1 MTDPTASDPTPTTD
15 DALATGA
22 APQEAARPRR
32 WRRRLLI
39 LAALVVGVRL
49 ALGVG
54 LTPIAR
60 AALAAGGLE
69 GEWASLELD
78 LLDARVEIGGLRLS
92 PKSAAG
98 EGSIEGAP
106 DETPMVAAAI
116 VVLDVDAGA
125 LLKGRLRVERLV
137 LEGARL
143 HLDRDATGPWNFAP
157 LMGSGAPSAPPE
169 PSPPGPIL
177 FDLPLEITQ
186 ARIQDLGV
194 RVRDL
199 QAVPPVDLTSRTSLT
214 LTDLGAE
221 GRPAELDLRVVSA
234 ECLDLF
240 RIRGTGALRSE
251 GADLSLELTLA
262 GLRPAAARGLF
273 VAAGL
278 DPRAERLLAEA
289 RLQLTASPLEGNP
302 EQVAAQLTLDRTGV
316 RADGVEALGLEQF
329 QVQVDTLGA
338 GVLEV
343 GSVLLQGLVAE
354 AALEADGTLT
364 FAGLGPAPGQS
375 SAPTSAPSVATAKAP
390 VEGPAPGDTTGEPS
404 SSPSLQWSLERVEFK
419 DSSLSFTDR
428 DLGEGHRL
436 TAQLDTL
443 TAGPVSSASGA
454 PASSVQLSGTIP
466 GVVEEI
472 RLDGRIDSVA
482 PRFVGGGGIKLDG
495 VSPEELA
502 PYLALAGIAPA
513 FERGS
518 FELDRLDVD
527 GLDFSARGLRV
538 TDSGA
543 ELAAVDVAHIAVGGE
558 DGVHAQVSGARGR
571 VRRRL
576 DDSIEGV
583 GLRFNLP
590 PKGRSVE
597 AAPEPESANEAA
609 PSAPFAVPDV
619 WLPRLDLQ
627 FESLELISDGSD
639 LMPVTIGPIALTAG
653 RAEGAGAAAET
664 FVATAKGKIRVAKDF
679 SASVV
684 LDGSEEGLLRV
695 RGETA
700 VRGLNLDPL
709 EEWIE
714 LLGVRSVLEDGS
726 LDARFDLGLR
736 ASDGGPDLSL
746 RVGPVR
752 LEDRAGTEPTE
763 WLDLKELRV
772 DGLRSGAG
780 VTAAIEA
787 IRLDQPRLRLER
799 DGDGGWVAL
808 GMRALDPAADGGAS
822 GVPAGEDSAAAQPA
836 ARSGWLSVA
845 EAQVNGANVTLVD
858 RADGGGPPVVL
869 DATLGVQ
876 DIAPGAGAPPA
887 TVTVQVESGGARWG
901 VSGSVQPD
909 PEALSVDL
917 ALTIEGL
924 AREAV
929 QWFMPPGVSL
939 GLTRGEARAHVKGSW
954 RQPTDGGDALAVEVE
969 DLDLRERDAER
980 PLLGASLLRLNVPRL
995 DVAGG
1000 VVDVSDVTVDDL
1012 AIELVRLTGGG
1023 LRVAGVDLVPL
1034 DGAEVSTEDPGLR
1047 PGPRRRLES
1056 VRVGALDLGLKRLQ
1070 LSTEGTTEAPF
1081 VATSRV
1087 RLKDAIAFEGADFLD
1102 DAPPVELEITASAAP
1117 GNTEL
1122 TLDLSLT
1129 PFDPEPGFDGTMQLD
1144 GLDGGFL
1151 RSVFPER
1158 QVPAGE
1164 TGLDGGSLSVSI
1176 QSEFRWRRSGPLDFD
1191 LRNGF
1196 GLGLEVNDLALRGT
1210 ADGPIDLGLDLLS
1223 LDASNIAPRVGRY
1236 EFRRVEIEN
1245 PRAIL
1250 RRVEGGLQVAGV
1262 LVVPD
1267 AEETPGPTVEPQGA
1281 VEPQGGGGAAG
1292 EEEPLA
1298 GAGAQTDPGA
1308 PSDAD
1313 PAPQAPEGEVAAGES
1328 APRTPRSNIAIDDL
1342 LLRDLDLLYEDQ
1354 TLSPVLSIPLVALDA
1369 EVRGLSSRMLTEPRP
1384 LRYSLSLGGGKVSL
1398 PVRLEQTSLIRGV
1411 AEGVAGAVSSRE
1423 AETVTYEDRPLF
1435 RELVSSGQLTF
1446 YPSTSGWLQVA
1457 LQGFELTAL
1466 RGAAIDSGIDIGDG
1480 VLDVNSRT
1488 RLSGSRGGHVDST
1501 VSLAHLSLSEPDGG
1515 PISRF
1520 LKLPAPL
1527 DTVIFVLK
1535 NEQGEIRLP
1544 LAFDFGGGSSMGLAE
1559 ISAKASAAFLRL
1571 VTEALAAAPLRA
1583 VGSVTDVVGL
1593 GGLVGGRD
1601 RTPKYAGMT
1610 AEVDFEV
1617 GSAHVDREL
1626 APPLAAIVK
1635 AMAKDPL
1642 LEIEGVHHFGTDD
1655 IERARELANPDS
1667 DVALKLLQSLRRK
1680 RDELSRERGE
1690 LAVEVR
1696 ASLALG
1702 RTGDFQAAQ
1711 ADLVRL
1717 SRELGEV
1724 ESSVDQVAALLGRNA
1739 AGKAE
1744 RRRRRVALDI
1754 AQSRMDALMRALI
1767 RAGVDQ
1773 TRINLKR
1780 PRVPKPDSE
1789 QNGAR
1794 SRIVIQT
1801 RAGTPPKGFFGRILG
1816 FFSF

>member
-1 MTDPTASDPTPTTD
+1 
-15 DALATGA
+15 
-22 APQEAARPRR
+22 
-32 WRRRLLI
+32 
-39 LAALVVGVRL
+39 
-49 ALGVG
+49 
-54 LTPIAR
+54 
-60 AALAAGGLE
+60 
-69 GEWASLELD
+69 
-78 LLDARVEIGGLRLS
+78 
-92 PKSAAG
+92 
-98 EGSIEGAP
+98 
-106 DETPMVAAAI
+106 MVAAAT
-116 VVLDVDAGA
+116 VVLDVDAAA

-137 LEGARL
+137 LEGARVL
-143 HLDRDATGPWNFAP
+143 LDRDATGPWNFAP
-157 LMGSGAPSAPPE
+157 LMGDGVPSAPSE
-169 PSPPGPIL
+169 PSPPRPIL

-186 ARIQDLGV
+186 ARIQDLGI

-199 QAVPPVDLTSRTSLT
+199 QAAPPVDLTSRTSLT

-240 RIRGTGALRSE
+240 RVRGTGALRSE

-302 EQVAAQLTLDRTGV
+302 EQVAARLTLDRTGV

-329 QVQVDTLGA
+329 EVQVDALGA

-343 GSVLLQGLVAE
+343 GSVVLRGLVAE
-354 AALEADGTLT
+354 ATLEADGTLT

-375 SAPTSAPSVATAKAP
+375 SAPTSAPAVATTEAP
-390 VEGPAPGDTTGEPS
+390 LEVSATERSTDPA
-404 SSPSLQWSLERVEFK
+404 SPSLRWSLERVQFEE
-419 DSSLSFTDR
+419 SSLSFTDR

-454 PASSVQLSGTIP
+454 PASSVQVSGTIP

-472 RLDGRIDSVA
+472 EIDGTIDSVA
-482 PRFVGGGGIKLDG
+482 PRFVGGGGIKLEG

-513 FERGS
+513 FEQGS

-527 GLDFSARGLRV
+527 GLDFSAQGLRV

-543 ELAAVDVAHIAVGGE
+543 ELAAVDAARVTVGGV
-558 DGVHAQVSGARGR
+558 DGVRAQVSGARGR

-576 DDSIEGV
+576 DDSIQGL

-590 PKGRSVE
+590 PGGPSAE
-597 AAPEPESANEAA
+597 APAEQDSATRPEPAV
-609 PSAPFAVPDV
+609 PFAVPDV

-627 FESLELISDGSD
+627 FERLELVSDGSD

-653 RAEGAGAAAET
+653 RAEGAGAAPES
-664 FVATAKGKIRVAKDF
+664 FVATAQGKIRVAQDF
-679 SASVV
+679 SASVS
-684 LDGSEEGLLRV
+684 LDGSEEGLLQIS
-695 RGETA
+695 GETA

-714 LLGVRSVLEDGS
+714 LLGVRPELEDGS

-736 ASDGGPDLSL
+736 ASDGDPDLSL

-752 LEDRAGTEPTE
+752 LEDRAGTERTE
-763 WLDLKELRV
+763 WLDLKELKV

-780 VTAAIEA
+780 VTAVIES
-787 IRLDQPRLRLER
+787 IRLEQPRLRLER
-799 DGDGGWVAL
+799 DGDGGWAAL
-808 GMRALDPAADGGAS
+808 GMRAMVPTSDGD
-822 GVPAGEDSAAAQPA
+822 GVPAVEDAAGGEPVARPA
-836 ARSGWLSVA
+836 SPSGWLSVG

-858 RADGGGPPVVL
+858 RAEDAGPPVVV
-869 DATLGVQ
+869 DATLGFRDV
-876 DIAPGAGAPPA
+876 APGSGAPPA
-887 TVTVQVESGGARWG
+887 TVTAQVESGGARWG

-929 QWFMPPGVSL
+929 QWLMPPGVSL
-939 GLTRGEARAHVKGSW
+939 ALTQGEARAHVQGSW
-954 RQPTDGGDALAVEVE
+954 SQPEGGGDALAVVVE
-969 DLDLRERDAER
+969 DLDLRERDAQR
-980 PLLGASLLRLNVPRL
+980 PLLGASLLRLAVPRL
-995 DVAGG
+995 DVASG
-1000 VVDVSDVTVDDL
+1000 VVDVEDVKVEDL
-1012 AIELVRLTGGG
+1012 AIELVRLKDGG
-1023 LRVAGVDLVPL
+1023 LRVAGVDLVPVE
-1034 DGAEVSTEDPGLR
+1034 AEEVSTEDPVLK

-1056 VRVGALDLGLKRLQ
+1056 VRVGALDLGLKQLQ
-1070 LSTEGTTEAPF
+1070 LSTEGTTAAPF
-1081 VATSRV
+1081 VATSRI
-1087 RLKDAIAFEGADFLD
+1087 RLKDAVVFDGADFLD

-1117 GNTEL
+1117 GNAAL

-1129 PFDPEPGFDGTMQLD
+1129 PFDPEPGFDGTMQLE
-1144 GLDGGFL
+1144 GLDGAFL

-1158 QVPAGE
+1158 QVPADE
-1164 TGLDGGSLSVSI
+1164 AGLDGGSLSVSVE
-1176 QSEFRWRRSGPLDFD
+1176 SEFRWRRSGPLDFD

-1196 GLGLEVNDLALRGT
+1196 GLGLEVNDLALRRT
-1210 ADGPIDLGLDLLS
+1210 ADGPIDLGLDLFS
-1223 LDASNIAPRVGRY
+1223 LDGSNIAPRVGRY
-1236 EFRRVEIEN
+1236 EFGRVEIEH
-1245 PRAIL
+1245 PRAIV
-1250 RRVEGGLQVAGV
+1250 RRVEGGLQVAGM

-1267 AEETPGPTVEPQGA
+1267 AEATRGLTGQSEGVGDAVGEGGPMA
-1281 VEPQGGGGAAG
+1281 SAG
-1292 EEEPLA
+1292 EP
-1298 GAGAQTDPGA
+1298 TDPEA
-1308 PSDAD
+1308 PSDAED
-1313 PAPQAPEGEVAAGES
+1313 APQAPDGEVAASEGAPR
-1328 APRTPRSNIAIDDL
+1328 APRTNIVIDDL
-1342 LLRDLDLLYEDQ
+1342 LLRDLDFQYEDR
-1354 TLSPVLSIPLVALDA
+1354 TLSPALSIPLVALDA

-1398 PVRLEQTSLIRGV
+1398 PVRLEKTSLIRGV

-1446 YPSTSGWLQVA
+1446 YPATSGWMQVA

-1466 RGAAIDSGIDIGDG
+1466 RGAALASGIDIGDG

-1488 RLSGSRGGHVDST
+1488 RLAGSRGGHVDST
-1501 VSLAHLSLSEPDGG
+1501 VSLAHLSLSEPDVG

-1544 LAFDFGGGSSMGLAE
+1544 LAFDFGGGSTMGLAE
-1559 ISAKASAAFLRL
+1559 ISAKASTAFLRL

-1601 RTPKYAGMT
+1601 RTPKYAGMK
-1610 AEVDFEV
+1610 AEFDFEV
-1617 GSAHVDREL
+1617 GSAHVDL
-1626 APPLAAIVK
+1626 DLNPPLRDIVK

-1642 LEIEGVHHFGTDD
+1642 LELEGTHHFGTDD
-1655 IERARELANPDS
+1655 IDRARELANPDS
-1667 DVALKLLQSLRRK
+1667 DIARKLLRSLRRK

-1690 LAVEVR
+1690 LAVEAR
-1696 ASLALG
+1696 SSLALG
-1702 RTGDFQAAQ
+1702 RTGDFPGAQ
-1711 ADLVRL
+1711 ANLVRL

-1724 ESSVDQVAALLGRNA
+1724 ESRVDQVAALLGRNA
-1739 AGKAE
+1739 GGKAE
-1744 RRRRRVALDI
+1744 RRSKRVALDL

-1773 TRINLKR
+1773 TRVNLKR
-1780 PRVPKPDSE
+1780 PRFQKPDPE
-1789 QNGAR
+1789 DARAR
-1794 SRIVIQT
+1794 SRIRVQT
-1801 RAGTPPKGFFGRILG
+1801 RAGTPRKGFFGRVLS

>member
-1 MTDPTASDPTPTTD
+1 MTDPTASDPAPATGDT
-15 DALATGA
+15 LATGA
-22 APQEAARPRR
+22 APQAAARPPR

-39 LAALVVGVRL
+39 LVALVVGLRL

-54 LTPIAR
+54 LSPIAR

-69 GEWASLELD
+69 GEWASLEVD

-92 PKSAAG
+92 PRSGPG
-98 EGSIEGAP
+98 EGSAEGSP
-106 DETPMVAAAI
+106 DEMPMVAAAI
-116 VVLDVDAGA
+116 VVLDVDVGA
-125 LLKGRLRVERLV
+125 LLKGHLRVERLV
-137 LEGARL
+137 LEGARV

-157 LMGSGAPSAPPE
+157 LMGDGAPSAPSE
-169 PSPPGPIL
+169 PSPAGPIL

-240 RIRGTGALRSE
+240 RVRGTGALRSE

-278 DPRAERLLAEA
+278 DPRAKRLIAEA

-302 EQVAAQLTLDRTGV
+302 EQVAARLTLDRTGV

-329 QVQVDTLGA
+329 EVQVDTLGA

-343 GSVLLQGLVAE
+343 GSVLLEGLVAE

-375 SAPTSAPSVATAKAP
+375 SAPTSAPAVATAEAP
-390 VEGPAPGDTTGEPS
+390 VEGSATGGSTDPAS
-404 SSPSLQWSLERVEFK
+404 SAPSLRWSLERVEFK
-419 DSSLSFTDR
+419 ESSLSFTDR

-472 RLDGRIDSVA
+472 RIDGTIDSVA
-482 PRFVGGGGIKLDG
+482 PRFVGGGGLKLDG
-495 VSPEELA
+495 VSPGELA

-558 DGVHAQVSGARGR
+558 DGVQAQVSGARGR

-590 PKGRSVE
+590 PKGQSVE
-597 AAPEPESANEAA
+597 AAPEPESAKEAA

-664 FVATAKGKIRVAKDF
+664 FVATAKGKIRVAQDF
-679 SASVV
+679 SASVA
-684 LDGSEEGLLRV
+684 LDGSEEGLLRIS
-695 RGETA
+695 GETA

-714 LLGVRSVLEDGS
+714 LLGVRSELKDGS

-752 LEDRAGTEPTE
+752 LEDRAGAERTE
-763 WLDLKELRV
+763 WLDLKELKV

-780 VTAAIEA
+780 VTAVIES
-787 IRLDQPRLRLER
+787 IRLEQPRLRLER
-799 DGDGGWVAL
+799 DGDGGWAAL
-808 GMRALDPAADGGAS
+808 GMRALVPTSDGD
-822 GVPAGEDSAAAQPA
+822 GVPAVEDAAGGEPVPRPA
-836 ARSGWLSVA
+836 SPSGWLSVG

-858 RADGGGPPVVL
+858 QAEDAGPPVVV
-869 DATLGVQ
+869 DATLGLRDV
-876 DIAPGAGAPPA
+876 APGSGAPPA
-887 TVTVQVESGGARWG
+887 TVTAQVESGGARWG

-929 QWFMPPGVSL
+929 QWLMPPGVSL
-939 GLTRGEARAHVKGSW
+939 ALTQGEARAHVQGSW
-954 RQPTDGGDALAVEVE
+954 SQPEGGGDALAVVVE
-969 DLDLRERDAER
+969 DLDLRERDAQR
-980 PLLGASLLRLNVPRL
+980 PLLGASLLRLTVPRL

-1000 VVDVSDVTVDDL
+1000 VVDVEDVKVEDL
-1012 AIELVRLTGGG
+1012 AIELVRLEDGG
-1023 LRVAGVDLVPL
+1023 LRVAGVDLVPV
-1034 DGAEVSTEDPGLR
+1034 DGEEVSTEDPVLT

-1056 VRVGALDLGLKRLQ
+1056 VRVGALDLGLKQLQ
-1070 LSTEGTTEAPF
+1070 LSTEGTTAAPF
-1081 VATSRV
+1081 VATSRI
-1087 RLKDAIAFEGADFLD
+1087 RLKDAVVFDGADFLD

-1117 GNTEL
+1117 GNAAL

-1144 GLDGGFL
+1144 GLDGAFL

-1164 TGLDGGSLSVSI
+1164 AGLDGGSLSVSI
-1176 QSEFRWRRSGPLDFD
+1176 ETEFRWRRSGPLDFD

-1196 GLGLEVNDLALRGT
+1196 GLGLEVNDLALRRT

-1223 LDASNIAPRVGRY
+1223 LDGSNIAPRVGRF
-1236 EFRRVEIEN
+1236 EFGRVEIEH
-1245 PRAIL
+1245 PRAIV
-1250 RRVEGGLQVAGV
+1250 RRVEGGLQVAGM

-1267 AEETPGPTVEPQGA
+1267 AEDTRGPTGQPEGA
-1281 VEPQGGGGAAG
+1281 GGAM
-1292 EEEPLA
+1292 A
-1298 GAGAQTDPGA
+1298 GAGEPTDPEA
-1308 PSDAD
+1308 PSDAE
-1313 PAPQAPEGEVAAGES
+1313 PAPQAPEGEAAASES
-1328 APRTPRSNIAIDDL
+1328 APRAPRTNIAIDDL
-1342 LLRDLDLLYEDQ
+1342 LLRDLDFLYEDQ
-1354 TLSPVLSIPLVALDA
+1354 TLSPALSIPLVALDA
-1369 EVRGLSSRMLTEPRP
+1369 EVRGLSSRMMTEPRP

-1423 AETVTYEDRPLF
+1423 AETITYEDRPLF

-1446 YPSTSGWLQVA
+1446 YPATSGWMQVA

-1466 RGAAIDSGIDIGDG
+1466 RGAAVASGIDIGDG

-1488 RLSGSRGGHVDST
+1488 RLASSRGGHLDST

-1544 LAFDFGGGSSMGLAE
+1544 LAFDFGGGSTMGLAE

-1610 AEVDFEV
+1610 AELDFDV
-1617 GSAHVDREL
+1617 GSAHVDRDL
-1626 APPLAAIVK
+1626 TPSLRAIVK
-1635 AMAKDPL
+1635 AMSKDPL
-1642 LEIEGVHHFGTDD
+1642 LELEGIHHFGTDD
-1655 IERARELANPDS
+1655 IDRARELANPDS
-1667 DVALKLLQSLRRK
+1667 DVALQLLRSLRRK

-1690 LAVEVR
+1690 LAVEAR
-1696 ASLALG
+1696 ASLSLG
-1702 RTGDFQAAQ
+1702 RTGEFQEAQ
-1711 ADLVRL
+1711 ASLVRL

-1724 ESSVDQVAALLGRNA
+1724 ESRVDQVAALLGRNTG
-1739 AGKAE
+1739 GKAE
-1744 RRRRRVALDI
+1744 RRRKRVALDI

-1780 PRVPKPDSE
+1780 PRFQKPDPE
-1789 QNGAR
+1789 DAGAR
-1794 SRIVIQT
+1794 SRILVQT
-1801 RAGTPPKGFFGRILG
+1801 RAGTPRKGFFGRVLS

>member
-1 MTDPTASDPTPTTD
+1 MTDPTASEPTPATGDT
-15 DALATGA
+15 LATVA
-22 APQEAARPRR
+22 APQATARPRR

-39 LAALVVGVRL
+39 LAALVVGLRL

-60 AALAAGGLE
+60 AALAAGGLA

-92 PKSAAG
+92 PQSGPG
-98 EGSIEGAP
+98 EGSAEGPP

-116 VVLDVDAGA
+116 VVLDVDAWA

-137 LEGARL
+137 LEGARV
-143 HLDRDATGPWNFAP
+143 HLDRDANGPWNFAP
-157 LMGSGAPSAPPE
+157 LLGDGAPSDPPE

-186 ARIQDLGV
+186 VRIQDLGV

-240 RIRGTGALRSE
+240 RVRGTGALRSE

-289 RLQLTASPLEGNP
+289 RLRLTASPLEGSP
-302 EQVAAQLTLDRTGV
+302 EQVAARLTLDRTGV

-329 QVQVDTLGA
+329 EVQVDTFGG

-375 SAPTSAPSVATAKAP
+375 SAPTSAPAVAAAAAP
-390 VEGPAPGDTTGEPS
+390 VEGPAPEVSPGQAS
-404 SSPSLQWSLERVEFK
+404 STPPLRWSLERVEFK
-419 DSSLSFTDR
+419 ESSLSFTDR

-436 TAQLDTL
+436 TAELETL

-454 PASSVQLSGTIP
+454 PASSVQLSGTIA

-472 RLDGRIDSVA
+472 RIDGTIDSVA

-543 ELAAVDVAHIAVGGE
+543 ELAAVDVARITVGGE
-558 DGVHAQVSGARGR
+558 DGVQAQVSGARGR
-571 VRRRL
+571 VRRRS

-590 PKGRSVE
+590 PKGRSAE
-597 AAPEPESANEAA
+597 ARPEQDSATEPG
-609 PSAPFAVPDV
+609 PSAPFVVPEV

-627 FESLELISDGSD
+627 FERLELISDGSD

-653 RAEGAGAAAET
+653 RADGAGAAPET
-664 FVATAKGKIRVAKDF
+664 FIATAQGKIRVARDF
-679 SASVV
+679 SASVS
-684 LDGSEEGLLRV
+684 LDGSEKGLLRV

-709 EEWIE
+709 EEWVE

-752 LEDRAGTEPTE
+752 LEDRAGTERTE
-763 WLDLKELRV
+763 WLDLKELWV

-780 VTAAIEA
+780 ATAAIET
-787 IRLDQPRLRLER
+787 IRLEQPRLRLER
-799 DGDGGWVAL
+799 DGDGGWAAL
-808 GMRALDPAADGGAS
+808 GMRALDAGSDGGAS
-822 GVPAGEDSAAAQPA
+822 GVPAGGEVAVGGPA
-836 ARSGWLSVA
+836 ARPPSPSGWLSVG
-845 EAQVNGANVTLVD
+845 EAQVNGASVTLVD
-858 RADGGGPPVVL
+858 RAEGAGPPVVV

-887 TVTVQVESGGARWG
+887 RITAQVESGGARWG

-909 PEALSVDL
+909 PAALSVDL

-929 QWFMPPGVSL
+929 QWLMPPGVSL
-939 GLTRGEARAHVKGSW
+939 ALTRGDARAHVKGSW
-954 RQPTDGGDALAVEVE
+954 SQPKEGGDALAVVVE

-980 PLLGASLLRLNVPRL
+980 PLLGASLVRLTVPRL

-1000 VVDVSDVTVDDL
+1000 VVDVSDVTVEDL
-1012 AIELVRLTGGG
+1012 AIELVRLAGGG

-1034 DGAEVSTEDPGLR
+1034 GGAEVSTEAPGLK

-1056 VRVGALDLGLKRLQ
+1056 VRVGALDLGLKQLQ

-1081 VATSRV
+1081 VATSRF
-1087 RLKDAIAFEGADFLD
+1087 RLKDAIAFDGADFLD
-1102 DAPPVELEITASAAP
+1102 DAPPVELEITGSAAP
-1117 GNTEL
+1117 GNAEL

-1129 PFDPEPGFDGTMQLD
+1129 PFDPEPGFDGRIQID
-1144 GLDGGFL
+1144 GLDGAFL

-1158 QVPAGE
+1158 QVPEGE
-1164 TGLDGGSLSVSI
+1164 AGLDGGSFSASI
-1176 QSEFRWRRSGPLDFD
+1176 ESEFRWRRSGPLDFD

-1196 GLGLEVNDLALRGT
+1196 GLGLEVNDLALRRT

-1236 EFRRVEIEN
+1236 EFGRVEIEN
-1245 PRAIL
+1245 PRAIVC
-1250 RRVEGGLQVAGV
+1250 RVEGGLEVAGM

-1267 AEETPGPTVEPQGA
+1267 ADETPGPTRGPEGAGGA
-1281 VEPQGGGGAAG
+1281 VG
-1292 EEEPLA
+1292 EEVPMA
-1298 GAGAQTDPGA
+1298 GAGEPG
-1308 PSDAD
+1308 
-1313 PAPQAPEGEVAAGES
+1313 PQAPEGEAAAGES
-1328 APRTPRSNIAIDDL
+1328 TPRAPRSNIAIDDL

-1369 EVRGLSSRMLTEPRP
+1369 EVRGLSSRMLREPRP

-1398 PVRLEQTSLIRGV
+1398 PVRLEQTSLFRGV

-1446 YPSTSGWLQVA
+1446 YPSTSGWMQVA

-1466 RGAAIDSGIDIGDG
+1466 RGAAIASGIDIGDG

-1501 VSLAHLSLSEPDGG
+1501 VSFAHLSLSEPDGG

-1544 LAFDFGGGSSMGLAE
+1544 LAFDFGGGSTMGLAE

-1610 AEVDFEV
+1610 AEVEFEV

-1626 APPLAAIVK
+1626 APSLKAIVE
-1635 AMAKDPL
+1635 AMSKDPL
-1642 LEIEGVHHFGTDD
+1642 LELEGTHHFGTDD

-1696 ASLALG
+1696 ASLTLG
-1702 RTGDFQAAQ
+1702 RTRDFQEAQ
-1711 ADLVRL
+1711 EGLVRL

-1724 ESSVDQVAALLGRNA
+1724 ESRVDQVAALLGRSA

-1744 RRRRRVALDI
+1744 RRRKRVALDI

-1773 TRINLKR
+1773 TRVNLKR
-1780 PRVPKPDSE
+1780 PRVPKSDPE
-1789 QNGAR
+1789 QSSAR
-1794 SRIVIQT
+1794 SRILLQT
-1801 RAGTPPKGFFGRILG
+1801 RAGTPRKGLFGRVLG